1 MATEGLGAL
10 LGALLVA
17 RFDRPGCYAQIY
29 LGSSLVFLLGVFA
42 FALSRSFALSLA
54 LIFLSGVGI
63 AGFAVMQ
70 STIFFLAAPA
80 ALRSRVMGLLTVS
93 IGAGPIGMLHV
104 GLLADWLGAP
114 HAVALI
120 AAEGLLAL
128 GLVALVWPELR
139 RPLDLLAG
147 AAQPPAGATSS
158 RTAIPSSS
166 GDGAG

>member
-1 MATEGLGAL
+1 
-10 LGALLVA
+10 
-17 RFDRPGCYAQIY
+17 
-29 LGSSLVFLLGVFA
+29 
-42 FALSRSFALSLA
+42 
-54 LIFLSGVGI
+54 
-63 AGFAVMQ
+63 MQ

-114 HAVALI
+114 ACGRADRR
-120 AAEGLLAL
+120 ARGCWRSA
-128 GLVALVWPELR
+128 LVALVWPELR
-139 RPLDLLAG
+139 RPVDLLAG

-158 RTAIPSSS
+158 RTAMPSSS